1 MRPATLVLPTLLF
14 LGAGALLAPTPAL
27 AHHAF
32 ATEFDVN
39 RPVSLEGVVTKVQLM
54 NPHSWIT
61 IEVTDENGETV
72 EWMFEG
78 GSPNALI
85 RRGITRASLP
95 IGSALVVGGYQARDG
110 SNRAVGRDVTFAD
123 GRQLFF
129 GGTPTPE
136 PEADAAP

>member
-1 MRPATLVLPTLLF
+1 MKFATAAS
-14 LGAGALLAPTPAL
+14 LGAAALLATTAAWAPAL

-39 RPVSLEGVVTKVQLM
+39 SPVMLQGKVTKLELI

-61 IEVTDENGETV
+61 IEVVDESGEAT

-85 RRGITRASLP
+85 RRGITRNSVP
-95 IGSALVVGGYQARDG
+95 IGSELIVEGYQARDG
-110 SNRAVGRDVTFAD
+110 SHKAVGRNVTFAD
-123 GRQLFF
+123 GRQVFF
-129 GGTPTPE
+129 YDG
-136 PEADAAP
+136 APGQ

>member
-1 MRPATLVLPTLLF
+1 MKLAPYLITAAAL
-14 LGAGALLAPTPAL
+14 LGAPGAAL

-39 RPVSLEGVVTKVQLM
+39 SPITLQGKVTKLELI

-61 IEVTDENGETV
+61 IEVVDENGEAT

-85 RRGITRASLP
+85 RRGITRNSVP
-95 IGSALVVGGYQARDG
+95 IGSELIVEGYQARDG
-110 SNRAVGRDVTFAD
+110 SHKAVGRNVTFAD
-123 GRQLFF
+123 GRSVFF
-129 GGTPTPE
+129 YDGAGQ
-136 PEADAAP
+136 